1 MYNISLLIT
10 TKKVLI
16 EDVLMNQSMWLWK
29 RRQQERERGTKEL
42 QKRLTENNKMALVSS
57 LISKTTLSLNGL
69 SSPV

>member
-1 MYNISLLIT
+1 MIT

-16 EDVLMNQSMWLWK
+16 EDVPMNQSMWLWK

-57 LISKTTLSLNGL
+57 LISKTTISLNWL